1 MTQALTL
8 DLPSFHANE
17 WYSHPQN
24 SRQYAAEAL
33 LAYIGNYIHIY
44 RPQRKLRKVMFSE
57 ASVSHSVHE
66 GGISGPMS
74 FLGVGISGSM
84 SFLEGG
90 YLRSHNLSRVS
101 IWYQDPSGG
110 GESTHRG
117 GCSPP
122 DMGPVQG
129 VGTLPHY

>member
-1 MTQALTL
+1 
-8 DLPSFHANE
+8 
-17 WYSHPQN
+17 
-24 SRQYAAEAL
+24 
-33 LAYIGNYIHIY
+33 
-44 RPQRKLRKVMFSE
+44 MFSE

-74 FLGVGISGSM
+74 FLG
-84 SFLEGG
+84 GG
-90 YLRSHNLSRVS
+90 YLWSHELSRVS
-101 IWYQDPSGG
+101 ISGTMSLRG

-122 DMGPVQG
+122 DMGPAQG